1 MRTGFKILISLVIS
15 LGFFTGLVFLKISGY
30 KSIIE
35 TEIYQPAVLN
45 AVYDNLGKI
54 AESLE
59 QWHSKN
65 KKEFSGFIENEAV
78 KRCVRQEQS
87 SLDIK
92 MVSDASVK
100 LISSVPGLTGI
111 RIIDGETQ
119 KIHFSTISTD
129 ILNSSDTLISY
140 TKYGKDEKDVPFQF
154 ISVGKEEQIKITAD
168 SNTNSFLYSFP
179 FFDSYDTY
187 RGIAVFYVS
196 EKAFLKKLI
205 SEKTLSLTDNLTLLS
220 DSIHSTLGILTGMP
234 YSSSQELKP
243 RIISTWKNSP
253 EVFNIVSLNNND
265 EWILV
270 SRPSSFGY
278 TGQICEKTLFLFPPA
293 VKYFLTFAAGIT
305 VFLISFL
312 LLNIKQDK
320 FDIVHTKIQKLH
332 LAILQNYIKN
342 SESKNRKELQQ
353 ELEYRRHDANSE
365 IKKGLGKRFLKKN
378 GKKVDEFLQK
388 NWEEIFSVING
399 KFAENEVKAKNAS
412 SDSSGLKIDNEEL
425 AALLRQIIAE
435 SKSGNF
441 NAANTSF
448 TKSEREAGS
457 AHIEELKKT
466 EEAAPVEDLEEAAPI
481 EELEEAAPI
490 EELEEAESVEELKEA
505 PVEEIEEAEALEAIE
520 EFEEAA
526 PVEDLE
532 ATPAEELKAEPIE
545 ELEEAEP
552 LENLEEIKNEKT
564 QTGFGGETKSSP
576 ENLEELAEVCDLEPL
591 KKEDASAEELVELD
605 NAEPFE
611 ELAAVDKV
619 VKTVS
624 LGRAESSN
632 EQDKQKPE
640 IIIEEFTEDLPDFNS
655 PESFEEI
662 PVSGEDKPVKA
673 VSELDA
679 AELVEDLTESDLKEI
694 PVIEE
699 LKEFDGAMSSD
710 DINLDDPMQLLN
722 ATGYTISGLDFSDLN
737 IPISEIKSAEDEIE
751 AEEVRYLDGEYDFQK
766 AMWGRYR
773 EANVKEFLEISGG
786 LEILPLLDEADERT
800 IINEG
805 GIFVIKKNE
814 GVEPANK
821 DFKALVD
828 SVLK

>member
-466 EEAAPVEDLEEAAPI
+466 EEAAP
-481 EELEEAAPI
+481 I

-591 KKEDASAEELVELD
+591 KKEDATAEELVELD

-619 VKTVS
+619 AKTVPLDS
-624 LGRAESSN
+624 AESSN

-679 AELVEDLTESDLKEI
+679 AELVEDLTESELKEI

-773 EANVKEFLEISGG
+773 ESNVKEFLEISGG